1 VNLAERER
9 KLQEI
14 AKEIKICDRC
24 DLHLTRTN
32 SVPGEGPADAE
43 ILLVGEA
50 PGVHED
56 QKARPFVGSAGHF
69 LDELLGKAS
78 LTREQVF
85 ITNIVKSRPPG
96 NRDPKPAE
104 LEACTPWLDMQI
116 ELIDPLVIVTLGRFS
131 MAHFLPTARISEAH
145 GKAEWVNGRMV
156 VAMYHPAAALY
167 QKSLRSTL
175 ESDFAKL
182 PRFIEEARKAGRGTN
197 NTCSGSG
204 EDAGGGSSSQMSL
217 F

>member
-1 VNLAERER
+1 VDLADRER
-9 KLQEI
+9 KLQDI
-14 AKEIKICDRC
+14 AREIKICERC

-32 SVPGEGPADAE
+32 AVPGEGPADAE

-50 PGVHED
+50 PGFHED
-56 QKARPFVGSAGHF
+56 QKARPFVGNAGHL
-69 LDELLGKAS
+69 LDDLLDQAGLK
-78 LTREQVF
+78 REQVF

-96 NRDPKPAE
+96 NRDPKPEE
-104 LEACTPWLDMQI
+104 LEACTPWLEMQI

-131 MAHFLPTARISEAH
+131 MAQFLPGAKISQAH
-145 GKAEWVNGRMV
+145 GKAEWVNGRMI
-156 VAMYHPAAALY
+156 VAMYHPAAALH

-182 PRFIEEARKAGRGTN
+182 PRYIEEARKAGRGTN
-197 NTCSGSG
+197 MAASGSDQ
-204 EDAGGGSSSQMSL
+204 DADDGSSSQLSL